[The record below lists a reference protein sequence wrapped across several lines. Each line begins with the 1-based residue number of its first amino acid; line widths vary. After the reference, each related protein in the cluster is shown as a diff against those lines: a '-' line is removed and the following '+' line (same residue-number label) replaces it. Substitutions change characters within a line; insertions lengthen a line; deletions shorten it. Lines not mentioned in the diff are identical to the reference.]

1 MTTSSKSS
9 VFSNLRTVKQREI
22 ALPKKFSLN
31 KKIKSEGLGFL
42 KKLPDKIT
50 PIVFF
55 DPQYRSILEK
65 QHYGNEGERQKQ
77 RATRPQMNEQTI
89 AEFIL
94 EINRVL
100 SPSGHLFL
108 WIDKFILCENGAH
121 KWLEKTELSIVDMIT
136 WHKKR
141 MGMGYRSRRCS
152 EHLLIVQKKPKRAKG
167 VWSLHDIP
175 DVWLE
180 KVKRTHAHNKPILL
194 QKKLI
199 EAVSNKGDM
208 IVDPAAGSFSVLEAC
223 KLSGRDFLGCDVEK
237 WDGAEKPYVD
247 ADVGKI

>member
-22 ALPKKFSLN
+22 SLPKDFSLN
-31 KKIKSEGLGFL
+31 KKIKSEGLSFL
-42 KKLPDKIT
+42 KKLPSKIT

-55 DPQYRSILEK
+55 DPQYRSVLEK
-65 QHYGNEGERQKQ
+65 QHYGNEGERQKL
-77 RATRPQMNEQTI
+77 RATRPQMKDQTI
-89 AEFIL
+89 SQFIG

-108 WIDKFILCENGAH
+108 WVDKFILCENGVH

-141 MGMGYRSRRCS
+141 IGMGYRSRRCS
-152 EHLLIVQKKPKRAKG
+152 EHLLIIQKKPKRAKG

-180 KVKRTHAHNKPILL
+180 KVKRTHAHNKPIML

-199 EAVSNKGDM
+199 ETASNQGDI
-208 IVDPAAGSFSVLEAC
+208 IVDPASGSFSVMESC
-223 KLSGRDFLGCDVEK
+223 KLSGRHFLGCDIEK
-237 WDGAEKPYVD
+237 WNSTEKIFIDPD
-247 ADVGKI
+247 AGKI